1 MSEGEVSKSDKDE
14 VQVKSSFDFNQ
25 NLDNNI
31 DRLRLP
37 ILLSKKIIW
46 LLLALISLNHAFL
59 YISPGI
65 LSRCITQIK
74 YEMKLSDE
82 AFGLFGTINGLG
94 SLIG

>member
-1 MSEGEVSKSDKDE
+1 MSESDGSKSDKEE

-31 DRLRLP
+31 DRLL

-46 LLLALISLNHAFL
+46 LLLALIFLNHAFL